1 MIENQNAEQ
10 TQEKMEEQ
18 LEIQVTEAPVEP
30 QAQAGG
36 EDELENYTKSV
47 SKRINKLNARTREA
61 EQRAQQ
67 LEQIALQKEAELQ
80 QYRQYSQQ
88 QSNQGL
94 LKEEEPI
101 TSKEAQIDDVYRKAV
116 ESGDADLITKAAKLQ
131 SDISIQKEK
140 LRVAK
145 AKQQAAVQEQEYVSQ
160 GNEQPVY
167 QQPEQAQQVEQEVE
181 PTEDAL
187 AWHERNPWYANK
199 DDAED
204 MKATQYAYYVHYNLA
219 NEGYDVGSDEYYEEL
234 DSRVNTVYPH
244 TKSAQS
250 GSQTVESE
258 SRPAVQRVASAPQSG
273 RSKTQGKK
281 NGVSFSKSELERLR
295 GLKPHNMSEEAWL
308 QRVAKEKQ
316 KIAQRE
322 AS

>member
-10 TQEKMEEQ
+10 IEEEQ
-18 LEIQVTEAPVEP
+18 VSIQVTEDPVE
-30 QAQAGG
+30 GSEVVSDG
-36 EDELENYTKSV
+36 DELENYTKSV
-47 SKRINKLNARTREA
+47 SKRINKLNAKHREA

-80 QYRQYSQQ
+80 QYRQYSAQ
-88 QSNQGL
+88 QSNQVL
-94 LKEEEPI
+94 AKEEEALV
-101 TSKEAQIDDVYRKAV
+101 SKESQIDDVYRKAV

-145 AKQQAAVQEQEYVSQ
+145 ARQQTAVQEQEAYVSQ
-160 GNEQPVY
+160 GNEQVIQQEQY
-167 QQPEQAQQVEQEVE
+167 QQAEQEVT

-187 AWHERNPWYANK
+187 EWHDRNPWYANK
-199 DDAED
+199 DDEED

-219 NEGYDVGSDEYYEEL
+219 NEGFDVGSDEYYEEL
-234 DSRVNTVYPH
+234 DSRVGTVYPH
-244 TKSAQS
+244 TKSANGGSKIVQS
-250 GSQTVESE
+250 EA
-258 SRPAVQRVASAPQSG
+258 RPAVQRVASAPQGG

-295 GLKPHNMSEEAWL
+295 SQA
-308 QRVAKEKQ
+308 
-316 KIAQRE
+316 AQYV
-322 AS
+322 

>member
-10 TQEKMEEQ
+10 IEEEQ
-18 LEIQVTEAPVEP
+18 VSIQVTEDPVE
-30 QAQAGG
+30 GSEVVSDG
-36 EDELENYTKSV
+36 DELENYTKSV
-47 SKRINKLNARTREA
+47 SKRINKLNAKHREA

-80 QYRQYSQQ
+80 QYRQYSTQ
-88 QSNQGL
+88 QSNQVL
-94 LKEEEPI
+94 AKEEEALV
-101 TSKEAQIDDVYRKAV
+101 SKESQIDDVYRKAV

-145 AKQQAAVQEQEYVSQ
+145 ARQQTAVQEQEAYVSQ
-160 GNEQPVY
+160 GNEQVVQQEQY
-167 QQPEQAQQVEQEVE
+167 QQAEQEVT

-187 AWHERNPWYANK
+187 EWHDRNPWYANK
-199 DDAED
+199 DDEED

-234 DSRVNTVYPH
+234 DSRVGTVYPH
-244 TKSAQS
+244 TKSADG
-250 GSQTVESE
+250 GSKIVQGEA
-258 SRPAVQRVASAPQSG
+258 RPAVQRVASAPQGG

-295 GLKPHNMSEEAWL
+295 SLKPHNMSEEAWL

-316 KIAQRE
+316 KIAARE

>member
-1 MIENQNAEQ
+1 MIENQNAQQIE
-10 TQEKMEEQ
+10 EEQ
-18 LEIQVTEAPVEP
+18 VSIEVTEDPVE
-30 QAQAGG
+30 GSEG
-36 EDELENYTKSV
+36 VSDGDELENYTKSV
-47 SKRINKLNARTREA
+47 SKRINKLNAKHREA
-61 EQRAQQ
+61 EQRAQK

-80 QYRQYSQQ
+80 QYRQYSAQ
-88 QSNQGL
+88 QSNQVL
-94 LKEEEPI
+94 AKEEEALI
-101 TSKEAQIDDVYRKAV
+101 SKESQIDDVYRKAV

-145 AKQQAAVQEQEYVSQ
+145 ARQQTAVQEQEAYVSQ
-160 GNEQPVY
+160 GNEQVVQQEQY
-167 QQPEQAQQVEQEVE
+167 QQAEQEVT

-187 AWHERNPWYANK
+187 EWHDRNPWYANK
-199 DDAED
+199 DDEED

-234 DSRVNTVYPH
+234 DSRVGTVYPH
-244 TKSAQS
+244 TKSADGGSKIVQS
-250 GSQTVESE
+250 EA
-258 SRPAVQRVASAPQSG
+258 RPAVQRVASAPQGG

-295 GLKPHNMSEEAWL
+295 SLKPHNMSEEAWL

-316 KIAQRE
+316 KIAARE

>member
-10 TQEKMEEQ
+10 MEEEQ
-18 LEIQVTEAPVEP
+18 VSIEVTEDPVEGS
-30 QAQAGG
+30 GG
-36 EDELENYTKSV
+36 GDGDELENYTKSV
-47 SKRINKLNARTREA
+47 SKRINKLNQRHREA

-80 QYRQYSQQ
+80 QYRQYSVQ
-88 QSNQGL
+88 QSNTVL
-94 LKEEEPI
+94 AKEEEAI
-101 TSKEAQIDDVYRKAV
+101 TSKESQIDDVYRKAV
-116 ESGDADLITKAAKLQ
+116 ESGDADLITKASKLQ
-131 SDISIQKEK
+131 NDIAIQKEK

-145 AKQQAAVQEQEYVSQ
+145 SRQKAAEEESYQSQ
-160 GNEQPVY
+160 GNEQVVNY
-167 QQPEQAQQVEQEVE
+167 QEQQQVQQEVT

-187 AWHERNPWYANK
+187 EWHERNPWYANQ
-199 DDAED
+199 DSEDD

-219 NEGYDVGSDEYYEEL
+219 NEGFDVGSDEYYEEL
-234 DSRVNTVYPH
+234 DSRVGTVYPH
-244 TKSAQS
+244 TKSASNGNSKTVQS
-250 GSQTVESE
+250 G
-258 SRPAVQRVASAPQSG
+258 SRPAVQRVASATQGGG

-295 GLKPHNMSEEAWL
+295 SLKPHNMSEEAWL

-316 KIAQRE
+316 KIASRE

>member
-10 TQEKMEEQ
+10 TQETMEEQ
-18 LEIQVTEAPVEP
+18 LEIQVTEDPVEP

-47 SKRINKLNARTREA
+47 SKRINKLNAKAREA

-88 QSNQGL
+88 QSNQVL
-94 LKEEEPI
+94 AKEEEAI

-145 AKQQAAVQEQEYVSQ
+145 ARQQAATQEQEYVSQ
-160 GNEQPVY
+160 GNEQHVY

-199 DDAED
+199 DDADD

-234 DSRVNTVYPH
+234 DSRVGTVYPH

-250 GSQTVESE
+250 GSQTVQSE
-258 SRPAVQRVASAPQSG
+258 ARPAVQRVSSAPAGG

-281 NGVSFSKSELERLR
+281 NGVSFSKSEIERLR
-295 GLKPHNMSEEAWL
+295 GLKPHNMSEEAWM
-308 QRVAKEKQ
+308 QRVAAEKK
-316 KIAQRE
+316 KILARE

>member
-10 TQEKMEEQ
+10 TQETMEEQ
-18 LEIQVTEAPVEP
+18 LEIQVTEDPVEP

-88 QSNQGL
+88 QSNQVL
-94 LKEEEPI
+94 LKEEEAI

-167 QQPEQAQQVEQEVE
+167 QQTEQAQQTEQEVE

-219 NEGYDVGSDEYYEEL
+219 
-234 DSRVNTVYPH
+234 
-244 TKSAQS
+244 
-250 GSQTVESE
+250 
-258 SRPAVQRVASAPQSG
+258 
-273 RSKTQGKK
+273 
-281 NGVSFSKSELERLR
+281 VSYTHLTL
-295 GLKPHNMSEEAWL
+295 PTTPY
-308 QRVAKEKQ
+308 V
-316 KIAQRE
+316 
-322 AS
+322 